1 MSAVYITFPSVTGA
15 MEGKKLLD
23 RRGIRASLLRT
34 PEALRKRGCGY
45 SLRLS
50 QGAEAEAKALL
61 EGWGIKYERIFREDP
76 RDRWQEVAL

>member
-45 SLRLS
+45 SLRISRGTEL
-50 QGAEAEAKALL
+50 EAKALL
-61 EGWGIKYERIFREDP
+61 EGWDVKFERIFLEDP
-76 RDRWQEVAL
+76 RGRWQEVAL